1 MDFNGKA
8 VLVYLEEDNIAKAYF
23 RIKPLLSED
32 GPISSETLA
41 SLPDE
46 GFLRIVPDRNEQHT
60 FKERMRTMCGLCLLD
75 LRNQPPEANKIRT
88 NKNYN
93 PGNGENNQ
101 FIVYSDAVCTIEED
115 LLFQVVPQNETE
127 KAVTPLVYIRSGA
140 NMQGPVKKDMPSLSD
155 NAHQLPPDSQELY
168 SISVNGQELLFF
180 WPHKAEKKDEIVQL
194 SKETNEKKTIE
205 EDNAPVSALDQ
216 IQEINK
222 QCIVQ
227 TTANL
232 LSAKPTAE
240 IYQKAPVS
248 HQPLTGTKLYSPG
261 QKSNAF
267 RRAHNPLIET
277 VEFQRYVAKQEAPGA
292 VVNDSTALK
301 DVANPVDA
309 FKRSLQHVCINAED
323 CRQAVDIILSCPG
336 MKQGLSTAMSCESK
350 NLVISAMHSQ
360 LQDLEAERLMLLMQL
375 DDARKDMSG
384 LKNEAL
390 AELTAQEKAALD
402 EIQKEKQ
409 RLEGEAASH
418 HKAIAS
424 LNEMLSQAQ
433 ETLEKSANDENT
445 TLLTR
450 MNGAKTEKDELICR
464 LENAMKKTGFI
475 CNEGDALALLTAYA
489 LSPDALYINAAGNC
503 DAALAARVFAG
514 IFGAPISLNKNEN
527 NIFLTPGGN
536 TPAFVRSLPRKDC
549 TCIIL
554 KDDPAQ
560 QAQLPTEYAFAML
573 PFAADMQA
581 IPQDVVPNDPVC
593 ICSLNAFITESK
605 LNGETIAAVQALRN
619 LIPANPLPIC
629 RAKNAFRFIAATQNT
644 FKGGVAEAIDRAVS
658 LFILPHYL
666 FSGIKKEQLAQ
677 QLSSMPR
684 SLEIWNEVK

>member
-8 VLVYLEEDNIAKAYF
+8 VLVYLEEDNITKAYF

-32 GPISSETLA
+32 GPISPEMLA

-60 FKERMRTMCGLCLLD
+60 FKERMRTMCGMCLLD

-101 FIVYSDAVCTIEED
+101 FIVYSDAVCAMEEN
-115 LLFQVVPQNETE
+115 LLYQVVPQNEAE

-140 NMQGPVKKDMPSLSD
+140 NMQGPVKKDEPSLPD
-155 NAHQLPPDSQELY
+155 DARQLPPDSQELY

-180 WPHKAEKKDEIVQL
+180 WPHKAEKKDDSARLPEEVN
-194 SKETNEKKTIE
+194 KEKKIE
-205 EDNAPVSALDQ
+205 EDDTPVSALDQ

-227 TTANL
+227 TANL
-232 LSAKPTAE
+232 LSSKPTAE
-240 IYQKAPVS
+240 IYQKPAVS
-248 HQPLTGTKLYSPG
+248 QQPLTGTKLYSPG
-261 QKSNAF
+261 QKNSAF
-267 RRAHNPLIET
+267 RRAHNPLIEA
-277 VEFQRYVAKQEAPGA
+277 VEFQRYAAKQEAPGA
-292 VVNDSTALK
+292 VVNDSAALK

-336 MKQGLSTAMSCESK
+336 MKQGLSAAMSCESK

-360 LQDLEAERLMLLMQL
+360 LQELEAERLMLLMQL
-375 DDARKDMSG
+375 DDARKDMAG
-384 LKNEAL
+384 LKKEAL
-390 AELTAQEKAALD
+390 AELTAQEKAALE
-402 EIQKEKQ
+402 EIQNEKQ
-409 RLEGEAASH
+409 RLEGVAATH
-418 HKAIAS
+418 QKAIDS

-433 ETLEKSANDENT
+433 DTLEKAANDENT
-445 TLLTR
+445 ALLTR
-450 MNGAKTEKDELICR
+450 MNGAKTEKDKLISR
-464 LENAMKKTGFI
+464 LENALKNAGFI

-489 LSPDALYINAAGNC
+489 LSPDALYIYAADNC

-514 IFGAPISLNKNEN
+514 IFGAPVSLNKNVN
-527 NIFLTPGGN
+527 NILPTPGGN
-536 TPAFVRSLPRKDC
+536 TPAFVRALPRKDC

-560 QAQLPTEYAFAML
+560 QAQLPAEYAFAML

-581 IPQDVVPNDPVC
+581 IPQDVAPNDPVC
-593 ICSLNAFITESK
+593 ICSLNAFVIESK
-605 LNGETIAAVQALRN
+605 LNDETIAAVQSLRS
-619 LIPANPLPIC
+619 LMPAHPLPIS
-629 RAKNAFRFIAATQNT
+629 RVKNAFRFIAATQNT

-666 FSGIKKEQLAQ
+666 FCGIKKEQLEQ

-684 SLEIWNEVK
+684 SLEIWNKVK